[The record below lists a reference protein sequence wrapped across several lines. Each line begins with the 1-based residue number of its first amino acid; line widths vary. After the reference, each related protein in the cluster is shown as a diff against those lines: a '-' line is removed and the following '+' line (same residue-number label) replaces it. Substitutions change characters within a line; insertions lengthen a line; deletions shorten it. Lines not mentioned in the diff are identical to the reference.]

1 MPDNAVV
8 LGISATGFDPLNA
21 AGFMVLIGVCLLFA
35 VGVGYAYA
43 KVWLRRLRGV
53 SGWATVVR
61 RSDRHEDDIVIH
73 HAAVRIDGGPTVHL
87 RLDDR
92 PAVPVVGDRIRV
104 RYDRRHPSNIDEIRR
119 TPGAYLTAAVAEV
132 IMIFFTAGSL
142 ATVVVLIAAMLDL

>member
-1 MPDNAVV
+1 MD
-8 LGISATGFDPLNA
+8 A

-61 RSDRHEDDIVIH
+61 RSDRHEDDLVIH
-73 HAAVRIDGGPTVHL
+73 HAEVRIDGGPTVHL

-92 PAVPVVGDRIRV
+92 PVVPVVGDRIRV
-104 RYDRRHPSNIDEIRR
+104 RYDRRRPSNIDEIRR

-132 IMIFFTAGSL
+132 IMIFFTVGSL